1 MNDIWQIID
10 GGVGRDTV
18 FTPESVLL
26 SLLLAFVL
34 GQALA
39 WVYFGTHTGLSYSRS
54 FVQALVLI
62 TVVVAMVM
70 AVIGNSI
77 ITAFGLMGALAIVR
91 FRNMLKDTR
100 DMAFIFC
107 ALVVGMAAGSQR
119 YAIAIVGTGVLSSI
133 AIYMRLV
140 SFGAHRPE
148 NAFLRFDIVG
158 PVSPK
163 HSLPSILK
171 RHCRSFSLLS
181 TQKTQGSDREEY
193 AYQLALRDYRQNE
206 VLLTALREVE
216 GLCNVSLAMQEELLE
231 V

>member
-1 MNDIWQIID
+1 MNELWRVID
-10 GGVGRDTV
+10 GHAARDSV

-39 WVYFGTHTGLSYSRS
+39 WVYYGTHTGLSYSRS

-62 TVVVAMVM
+62 TVVVALVM

-107 ALVVGMAAGSQR
+107 ALVIGMAAGSQR
-119 YAIAIVGTGVLSSI
+119 YAIAILGALI
-133 AIYMRLV
+133 LCAICVYLRLV
-140 SFGAHRPE
+140 SFGAHRPQ
-148 NAFLRFDIVG
+148 NAFLRFDYCG
-158 PVSPK
+158 NLGAEQ
-163 HSLPSILK
+163 SLPAILK
-171 RHCRSFSLLS
+171 RYCISFCLVSSRRSSELDCAEF
-181 TQKTQGSDREEY
+181 
-193 AYQLALRDYRQNE
+193 AYQLALRDHRRNGD
-206 VLLTALREVE
+206 LLAALGAVE
-216 GLCNVSLAMQEELLE
+216 GVSNLNLAMQEELLE